1 MKKKLILVA
10 SPPACGK
17 TYVSERI
24 AKSVG
29 HVVYLDKDDL
39 CALIRASFKV
49 AGEEVNMDG
58 DFYISNLRPAE
69 YETILH
75 IAFSALRFSD
85 TVLLNA
91 PFGKEVREAD
101 TMRMLKDRAN
111 ALGAELFLIWVSVPT
126 DVIYQRMKKRN
137 SDRDTLKLANW
148 DDYVSKIN
156 YTPPH
161 ELEKVGAVDRLILF
175 DNKDDS
181 SSELSLKETLK
192 IILGD

>member
-1 MKKKLILVA
+1 
-10 SPPACGK
+10 
-17 TYVSERI
+17 
-24 AKSVG
+24 
-29 HVVYLDKDDL
+29 
-39 CALIRASFKV
+39 
-49 AGEEVNMDG
+49 
-58 DFYISNLRPAE
+58 
-69 YETILH
+69 
-75 IAFSALRFSD
+75 
-85 TVLLNA
+85 
-91 PFGKEVREAD
+91 
-101 TMRMLKDRAN
+101 MRMLKDRAN

-126 DVIYQRMKKRN
+126 DIIYQRMKKRN